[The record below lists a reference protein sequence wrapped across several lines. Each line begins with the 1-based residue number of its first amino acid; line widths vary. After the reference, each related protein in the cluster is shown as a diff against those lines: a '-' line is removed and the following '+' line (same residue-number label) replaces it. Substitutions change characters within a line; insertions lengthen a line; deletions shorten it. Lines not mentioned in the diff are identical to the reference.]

1 MAPLL
6 GSAAFLVR
14 GATSLLE
21 SEPPQALMASRAV
34 AVRARAEMRGEV
46 FMAVFIALLKPRFN
60 SGGLCLTEIH
70 FSTSRLFGGFFLLR
84 GLLRH
89 SCRSRLGFSCN
100 FRSNSAVRRGWLS
113 QCFSRS
119 CCCEYRCR
127 SCFLNCCCLRNHW

>member
-6 GSAAFLVR
+6 GKALFLVR
-14 GATSLLE
+14 GAASLLE

-70 FSTSRLFGGFFLLR
+70 FSTSRLFGGFFFFVVFFATVVVVDL
-84 GLLRH
+84 GLVVSFGATVLFDAAG
-89 SCRSRLGFSCN
+89 LAN
-100 FRSNSAVRRGWLS
+100 ALVVVVAVNTDVGVA
-113 QCFSRS
+113 F
-119 CCCEYRCR
+119 
-127 SCFLNCCCLRNHW
+127 

>member
-6 GSAAFLVR
+6 GNAAFLVR
-14 GATSLLE
+14 GAASLLE

-70 FSTSRLFGGFFLLR
+70 FSTSRLFGGFFFFVVFFATVVVVDL
-84 GLLRH
+84 GLVVTFGATVLFDAAG
-89 SCRSRLGFSCN
+89 LAN
-100 FRSNSAVRRGWLS
+100 ALVVVVAVNTDVGVA
-113 QCFSRS
+113 F
-119 CCCEYRCR
+119 
-127 SCFLNCCCLRNHW
+127 

>member
-6 GSAAFLVR
+6 GNAAFLVR
-14 GATSLLE
+14 GAASLLE

-70 FSTSRLFGGFFLLR
+70 FSTSRLFGGFFFFVVFFATVVVVDL
-84 GLLRH
+84 GLVVTFGATVLFDAAG
-89 SCRSRLGFSCN
+89 LAN
-100 FRSNSAVRRGWLS
+100 A
-113 QCFSRS
+113 
-119 CCCEYRCR
+119 
-127 SCFLNCCCLRNHW
+127 